1 MTRILKVTLIACCAG
16 GTVLAQAEAQT
27 EPLFYE
33 GKSMSLTIG
42 SGVGGGNDSYAR
54 LLARFLPAHISGNPT
69 VVVRNMPGAGGLKA
83 LNFMYERARKDGTA
97 IGGTN
102 QFTAFEPLYT
112 GKRSKA
118 TFDALKFNW
127 LGSPASYSSVG
138 ISWHT
143 SNVKT
148 AKDLLT
154 NRLLIGSSGIT
165 STSSNVSYVLGNV
178 LGFKYRL
185 ILGYPGGADVDLAIA
200 RGEVHGRSSIN
211 WDSLHSRHSDWVREK
226 KVNILYQL
234 GVKPDPR
241 IPASIPLIL
250 DLAESDEARQI
261 LELQFASYGVGYP
274 YLAPPDVPKERVAIL
289 RKATAAALADP
300 KLQAVAKKQKF
311 TIQPVSGEEVE
322 AILRKSYSAP
332 KSMVARWV
340 EAAKPP
346 KTFENAKPVVVQTTI
361 AKTNKKGSKIT
372 FVDKAGKKVTVGL
385 SNRRTKIEVAGKKAK
400 RKAIKAGMSCS
411 VAYFG
416 DGGRAVRVTC
426 N

>member
-1 MTRILKVTLIACCAG
+1 MTKIFKGTLITCCLVSVSFADANAQSQSAFYKG
-16 GTVLAQAEAQT
+16 KTV
-27 EPLFYE
+27 
-33 GKSMSLTIG
+33 SLTIG

-54 LLARFLPAHISGNPT
+54 LIARFLPTHIPGDPAI
-69 VVVRNMPGAGGLKA
+69 VVRNMPGAGGLKA
-83 LNFMYERARKDGTA
+83 LNYMYERARKDGTA

-118 TFDALKFNW
+118 KFDALKFNW

-138 ISWHT
+138 IAWHT

-148 AKDLLT
+148 AKDLLE

-165 STSSNVSYVLGNV
+165 STSSNVSYVLGNT

-211 WDSLHSRHSDWVREK
+211 WDSLHSRHSDWVRDK

-241 IPASIPLIL
+241 IPSNVPLIL
-250 DLAESDEARQI
+250 DLAETDEARQV

-274 YLAPPDVPKERVAIL
+274 HFAPPGVPGDRFKLL
-289 RKATAAALADP
+289 RKAYAATLADP
-300 KLQAVAKKQKF
+300 SLQAIAKKQKF
-311 TIQPVSGEEVE
+311 TIRPVSGEEVE

-332 KSMVARWV
+332 KAVIARWI

-346 KTFENAKPVVVQTTI
+346 KTFEKAKPITVRTTI
-361 AKTNKKGSKIT
+361 DKTNKKGSKVS
-372 FVDKAGKKVTVGL
+372 FVDKAGKKITIGL
-385 SNRRTKIEVAGKKAK
+385 SNRRTKILVSGKKVK
-400 RKAIKAGMSCS
+400 RKAIKAGMSCD
-411 VAYFG
+411 VTYFG
-416 DGGRAVRVTC
+416 DGGRAVQVSC